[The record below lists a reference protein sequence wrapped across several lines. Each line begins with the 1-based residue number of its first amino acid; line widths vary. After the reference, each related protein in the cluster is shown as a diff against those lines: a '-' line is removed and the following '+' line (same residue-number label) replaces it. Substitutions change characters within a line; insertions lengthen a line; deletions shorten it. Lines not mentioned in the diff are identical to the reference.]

1 MRIFITGA
9 SGFVG
14 SAVVRELTAVGHEV
28 VGLARSDAAAQ
39 LVRDAGATAYRGDL
53 EDLDSLARAASASD
67 AVIHAGFLHDFAKFK
82 ASCELDRG
90 VIAALG
96 TALVGSTRPL
106 IVTSAIGVLPAGHTV
121 TEQTMP
127 RSPSPNPRAAT
138 EEAVRSLL
146 DRGVNVSVVRLPP
159 STHGVGDHG
168 FVPIL
173 IRLARETGVSAVV
186 EDGHNHWPAVHRLD
200 AASVYRRAL
209 ERGTPGAYYHAVAE
223 DGVPF
228 RQIAEV
234 IGRRLRVP
242 VVAKRQDEAAAHF
255 TWFAHFAAMNVT
267 ASSAQTRAQ
276 LQWQPTQPGLLEDID
291 QPHYTGAP

>member
-39 LVRDAGATAYRGDL
+39 LVRAAGATAYRGDL
-53 EDLDSLARAASASD
+53 DDLDSLARAASESD
-67 AVIHAGFLHDFAKFK
+67 AVIHTGFVHDFSKFK

-90 VIAALG
+90 VIATLG
-96 TALVGSTRPL
+96 TALVGTTRPL
-106 IVTSAIGVLPAGHTV
+106 IVTSAIGVLPGGHTV

-159 STHGVGDHG
+159 STHGEGDHG

-173 IRLARETGVSAVV
+173 IRLARETGVSAIVD
-186 EDGHNHWPAVHRLD
+186 DGHNHWPAVHRVD

-223 DGVPF
+223 EGVPF

-242 VVAKRQDEAAAHF
+242 VVAKRPDEAAAHF

-276 LQWQPTQPGLLEDID
+276 LQWQPTQPGLLEDLD

>member
-53 EDLDSLARAASASD
+53 EDLDRLARAASASD
-67 AVIHAGFLHDFAKFK
+67 AVIHTGFLHDFSKFK

-106 IVTSAIGVLPAGHTV
+106 IVTSAIGVLPAGHIV

-173 IRLARETGVSAVV
+173 IKLARETGVSAIVG
-186 EDGHNHWPAVHRLD
+186 DGLNHWPAVHRVD
-200 AASVYRRAL
+200 AASVYRRVL

-223 DGVPF
+223 EGVPF
-228 RQIAEV
+228 GQIAEV

-276 LQWQPTQPGLLEDID
+276 LQWQPTQPGLLEDLD